1 MGTLNPG
8 SFEKKLNRD
17 QRMLVLRLHSEGVPS
32 VEIAREVKDQFNIT
46 ISLSG
51 IYSTC
56 KAKEYQPYIKYFR
69 DAYLNDV
76 KKVPISHKR
85 IRLNDKEIIR
95 KKLMEVIIKNPLKS
109 GVQKEEFLNFVA
121 KLNLVEAE
129 ARAEMEKTQMLGQIT
144 ETFREL
150 SDENLKQRKREL
162 VIQYRR
168 ITGDVEQDDGNGLD
182 GIDTSP
188 GSSEREDTE

>member
-1 MGTLNPG
+1 
-8 SFEKKLNRD
+8 
-17 QRMLVLRLHSEGVPS
+17 
-32 VEIAREVKDQFNIT
+32 
-46 ISLSG
+46 
-51 IYSTC
+51 
-56 KAKEYQPYIKYFR
+56 
-69 DAYLNDV
+69 
-76 KKVPISHKR
+76 
-85 IRLNDKEIIR
+85 
-95 KKLMEVIIKNPLKS
+95 MEVIIKNPLKS
-109 GVQKEEFLNFVA
+109 KEQKEEFLNFVA
-121 KLNLVEAE
+121 KLNLIEAE